1 MVQRLINPLKS
12 RSFFLFG
19 ARGVGKSYYL
29 KNQFL
34 KGNVLQI
41 DLLLPELENKYSL
54 DPNTLIL
61 ELAAL
66 PKKSRPDWIYLDE
79 IQKIPK
85 LLDVVHYLI
94 ENEKYKFILT
104 GSSARKLKR
113 GSANL
118 LAGRANI
125 YSLFPLSYI
134 ETADQFDLVTALQ
147 WGQMPSLIELKTV
160 REKTAYLNSYTLTY
174 LNEEI
179 KVEQIIRNLD
189 PFRAFLPILGQMSGK
204 VINHKKIANE
214 IGVDSK
220 TVKSYFQI
228 IEETLLGFYLPAFH
242 ESVRKSQTISPKFYL
257 TDCGLKKSLEG
268 SLEQKPV
275 PKTSVFGEL
284 FEHFIINEVRK
295 LNHYYEKSFQ
305 LSYYSTK
312 NGSEVDLVLSKLS
325 KNILIEIKS
334 SEKIDLTEVKAFS
347 ERSKDFKNVKQIY
360 YVSRDSK
367 EMKFGN
373 VICISWENFLKRF
386 KKI

>member
-134 ETADQFDLVTALQ
+134 ETADQFDLVTALH
-147 WGQMPSLIELKTV
+147 WGQMPSLIQLKTV

-179 KVEQIIRNLD
+179 KVEQFIRNLD

-220 TVKSYFQI
+220 TVKNYFQI
-228 IEETLLGFYLPAFH
+228 ISSMYQWPLYGL
-242 ESVRKSQTISPKFYL
+242 IL
-257 TDCGLKKSLEG
+257 TAR
-268 SLEQKPV
+268 
-275 PKTSVFGEL
+275 
-284 FEHFIINEVRK
+284 H
-295 LNHYYEKSFQ
+295 
-305 LSYYSTK
+305 
-312 NGSEVDLVLSKLS
+312 
-325 KNILIEIKS
+325 
-334 SEKIDLTEVKAFS
+334 
-347 ERSKDFKNVKQIY
+347 
-360 YVSRDSK
+360 
-367 EMKFGN
+367 
-373 VICISWENFLKRF
+373 
-386 KKI
+386 